1 MQEGKYNLEVSFL
14 GYVPATIP
22 VNVHSNIKNLHIELK
37 ENTLALDDVV
47 VTAQAPKNE
56 LNTTLTIGNNA
67 LEHLQ
72 VSNVSDISALL
83 PGGKT
88 KVPDLT
94 TNNIFS
100 LRDGG
105 STVGNAAFGTAVEVD
120 GVRIGNNGSFGNMN
134 GADTRNIT
142 VADIE
147 SVEVITGVPS
157 AEYGDLNSGMVKIH
171 TRERENTLEHIIVH
185 QSPHRTGFLLQ
196 RIGFRK
202 RQRRYQHKRRMDKG
216 YPKVGISLFVL
227 YKKGILCRI

>member
-1 MQEGKYNLEVSFL
+1 MCAAISITF
-14 GYVPATIP
+14 
-22 VNVHSNIKNLHIELK
+22 LHIILK

-94 TNNIFS
+94 ANNIFS

-105 STVGNAAFGTAVEVD
+105 QQPA
-120 GVRIGNNGSFGNMN
+120 M
-134 GADTRNIT
+134 
-142 VADIE
+142 
-147 SVEVITGVPS
+147 PP
-157 AEYGDLNSGMVKIH
+157 
-171 TRERENTLEHIIVH
+171 LE
-185 QSPHRTGFLLQ
+185 QPL
-196 RIGFRK
+196 K
-202 RQRRYQHKRRMDKG
+202 WME
-216 YPKVGISLFVL
+216 FVL
-227 YKKGILCRI
+227 ETMVRLAI